1 MTKFGMCSLANGK
14 DLRSKI
20 DQLITMVL
28 ALAILIQLDLFSVC
42 YVVQH
47 LREDDVES
55 STFALMQVIAIFST
69 IASFVSLIY
78 HRSSVCRYF
87 DRIQLIVE
95 HCKLAKKAQ
104 IKIDA
109 FFQIFLKILDKSS
122 SSAVI
127 YAQVNQFCETFMIWA
142 TLFMVASYLVSSLM
156 PVIGGMLFYYF
167 KDGYV
172 ETSNLYLPL
181 KLK

>member
-1 MTKFGMCSLANGK
+1 
-14 DLRSKI
+14 
-20 DQLITMVL
+20 MVL
-28 ALAILIQLDLFSVC
+28 ALAMLIQLDLFSVC

-78 HRSSVCRYF
+78 HRNSVCRFF
-87 DRIQLIVE
+87 DRIQSIVD
-95 HCKLAKKAQ
+95 HCKLAKKKTQ
-104 IKIDA
+104 IKFDTFI
-109 FFQIFLKILDKSS
+109 QLFLKISDKSA

-127 YAQVNQFCETFMIWA
+127 YARVNEFCETFMIWA
-142 TLFMVASYLVSSLM
+142 TLFMVASYLVSTLM

-172 ETSNLYLPL
+172 ETRNLYLPL